1 VSEVLNRRVHIGGMG
16 NRAKA
21 PRHLRIAASGM
32 RDGMEWKKH
41 QRENNRRSYDQARNL
56 GKRCLFHND
65 AQLRDPSY
73 WIEGKKTMLPAA

>member
-1 VSEVLNRRVHIGGMG
+1 
-16 NRAKA
+16 
-21 PRHLRIAASGM
+21 
-32 RDGMEWKKH
+32 MEWKKH